1 MSQPRL
7 QAGSGLFADQALAQP
22 TVGIDDVGDRQHVV
36 ARQLQ
41 TRGGI
46 LRQHGEANS
55 EGLGSLAQRLAL
67 QGIEVDPEHPRP
79 LALQRHSKP
88 IQLGDLGA
96 ARLAPLGPVIDHQP
110 LAFELLSRYLSSM
123 LIDAPVLGATG
134 QKKPG
139 NDTNHHLEWPS
150 HAIVPRAYGVDMTL
164 DALRLEVPDILEEDA
179 TPLADLN
186 ERLADARRQVYEDGL
201 QQVLDLLLRLNRSAM
216 TLLERQR
223 ALQSLSEEYRHYC
236 APLGQGAA
244 PSPLFVHLCD
254 ELAAGFKRLLLQIL
268 QGRQPSRPHLAWCL
282 YMAEH
287 FLAQSLLRHY
297 QLYQEPPA
305 SLWSDSH
312 LLYWLGEH
320 QQCLDEPVA
329 APFQP
334 APAGSLRGLYQQM
347 LLLALSNPFHLAEGE
362 CVTLFAALTPL
373 SGLARLL
380 PWDDDEDSEAP
391 LIDLS
396 QALPCLPYD
405 GQVKGSA
412 DYLRRLELGALLVA
426 LHEPA
431 PLQSAQERELLERV
445 RPHWQGRQQ
454 RRHPRADFSADCSLV
469 IGLPA
474 IHAQLLEKRPP
485 SCAAQMLDASPG
497 GARLLCHADLG
508 PQLPVGQLILVL
520 PHSGTPTLALVRW
533 RHLNQEGL
541 HLGLRYLKGLPR
553 AVWLRRAPSAQT
565 HPGVL
570 QSTPEPGAGWHHGL
584 WLPCG
589 QFGEGENLWLQLANV
604 NNQAMLPLP
613 AANLSTPTVVRHP
626 LKLA

>member
-1 MSQPRL
+1 
-7 QAGSGLFADQALAQP
+7 
-22 TVGIDDVGDRQHVV
+22 
-36 ARQLQ
+36 
-41 TRGGI
+41 
-46 LRQHGEANS
+46 
-55 EGLGSLAQRLAL
+55 
-67 QGIEVDPEHPRP
+67 
-79 LALQRHSKP
+79 
-88 IQLGDLGA
+88 
-96 ARLAPLGPVIDHQP
+96 
-110 LAFELLSRYLSSM
+110 
-123 LIDAPVLGATG
+123 
-134 QKKPG
+134 
-139 NDTNHHLEWPS
+139 
-150 HAIVPRAYGVDMTL
+150 MTL
-164 DALRLEVPDILEEDA
+164 DALRLEVPDILDEDA

-186 ERLADARRQVYEDGL
+186 ARLVDARRQPYEDGL
-201 QQVLDLLLRLNRSAM
+201 SQVLSMLFQLNRSAM

-223 ALQSLSEEYRHYC
+223 ALQSFCEEYRHYC
-236 APLGQGAA
+236 ANLRRGVA
-244 PSPLFVHLCD
+244 PSQLFVHLCN

-287 FLAQSLLRHY
+287 FLAQSLMRNY

-312 LLYWLGEH
+312 LLYWIAEH
-320 QQCLDEPVA
+320 QGCLDEHVA

-347 LLLALSNPFHLAEGE
+347 LVLALSNPFHLAEGE
-362 CVTLFAALTPL
+362 CEVLFGALTPL
-373 SGLARLL
+373 AELARLL
-380 PWDDDEDSEAP
+380 PWDEEEEAEGP

-396 QALPCLPYD
+396 QSLPCLPYD
-405 GQVKGSA
+405 SEATGSVE
-412 DYLRRLELGALLVA
+412 YLRRLELGALLVA

-431 PLQSAQERELLERV
+431 PLQSARERELLERV
-445 RPHWQGRQQ
+445 RPHWLGRQQ

-469 IGLPA
+469 IGLLA
-474 IHAQLLEKRPP
+474 IHAQLLEKRPTN
-485 SCAAQMLDASPG
+485 SAAQMLDASPG

-508 PQLPVGQLILVL
+508 QQLPVGQLVLVL

-533 RHLNQEGL
+533 RHLNQLGL

-589 QFGEGENLWLQLANV
+589 QFVEGENLWLQLANV
-604 NNQAMLPLP
+604 NNQAVLPLP
-613 AANLSTPTVVRHP
+613 QANLSTPSVIRHP
-626 LKLA
+626 LRLA